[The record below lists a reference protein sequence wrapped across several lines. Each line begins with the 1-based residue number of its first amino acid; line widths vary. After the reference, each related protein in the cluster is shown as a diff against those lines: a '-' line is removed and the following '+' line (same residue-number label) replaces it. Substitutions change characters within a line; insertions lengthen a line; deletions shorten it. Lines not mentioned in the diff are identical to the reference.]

1 MEKNRKNIYKKLT
14 SGILAASIILGAC
27 SCAKKDE
34 AEPKVIIQ
42 TVIVTPTPMP
52 TNTPTPT
59 PVPTPTPTP
68 TPTPVPTSTP
78 TPTPTPTPED
88 ETKETNSY
96 GHEVGSY
103 DAKLDSVLDTIN
115 NINEKIDS
123 VDLKSIKE
131 STINYAKELIDFIF
145 YGGEINGVTFD
156 ELKDESKQKVY
167 AQLQK
172 IDTFIMQFVPDYKEK
187 IGEKYNYVKD
197 FASKTLEE
205 AKEIINSKINI
216 EVNVEKGKSKKKKLT
231 LKK

>member
-14 SGILAASIILGAC
+14 SGILAASIVLGAC

-59 PVPTPTPTP
+59 PVPTSTPTP

-145 YGGEINGVTFD
+145 YGGEITGVTFD

-216 EVNVEKGKSKKKKLT
+216 EVNVEKEKSKKKKLT

>member
-14 SGILAASIILGAC
+14 SGILAASIVLGAC

-59 PVPTPTPTP
+59 PTNTP

-78 TPTPTPTPED
+78 TPTPIPTPTPED

-172 IDTFIMQFVPDYKEK
+172 IDTFIMQFVPDYKET

>member
-14 SGILAASIILGAC
+14 SGILAASIIIGAC

-59 PVPTPTPTP
+59 PVPTSTPTP
-68 TPTPVPTSTP
+68 TPI
-78 TPTPTPTPED
+78 PTPTPED

-103 DAKLDSVLDTIN
+103 DAKLDSVIDTIN